1 MKRSLLLAVVVLLAL
16 ATSWRPAL
24 RSAAA
29 ASNPD
34 QVTMTLTYTATATMN
49 KNDYGGTSPIA
60 SNRSLTVAAL
70 KAHRSRDRKGAI
82 GTVVS

>member
-16 ATSWRPAL
+16 AASWRPAL

-49 KNDYGGTSPIA
+49 KNDYGGMIKA
-60 SNRSLTVAAL
+60 SASLLTNMSETCVY
-70 KAHRSRDRKGAI
+70 
-82 GTVVS
+82 

>member
-1 MKRSLLLAVVVLLAL
+1 MKRSLLLPVVVLLAL

-34 QVTMTLTYTATATMN
+34 QVTMTLTYTTTATMN
-49 KNDYGGTSPIA
+49 KNDYGGMIKA
-60 SNRSLTVAAL
+60 SASLLTNMSETCVY
-70 KAHRSRDRKGAI
+70 
-82 GTVVS
+82 